1 MCNHKKN
8 ESEQVFVCAGA
19 LTGILSKNSIRY
31 GVEVLPL
38 LSIISGVI
46 CLGVFA
52 SGLDQCV
59 QFVPLSVVQGF
70 SVGVAFSIGA
80 NQLDFALGLPKCVF
94 PNFAIISF
102 RQFLML
108 EFFRAGSHSP
118 VLQASTARA
127 SNRQHCRTNQAH

>member
-1 MCNHKKN
+1 MNWC
-8 ESEQVFVCAGA
+8 EPAGA

-38 LSIISGVI
+38 LAIISGVL

-52 SGLDQCV
+52 IKLDQCV

-70 SVGVAFSIGA
+70 SVGVAFSIAA

-94 PNFAIISF
+94 PLS
-102 RQFLML
+102 
-108 EFFRAGSHSP
+108 
-118 VLQASTARA
+118 
-127 SNRQHCRTNQAH
+127 